1 MRIFPHIKKNLRA
14 FLRDGKVTLVCFIIF
29 PMVMAAV
36 YGNMQKNA
44 FSGKSS
50 FEAIKV
56 QFAYDKASKEG
67 EILTNILAADSVK
80 SFIQPVEGDGKCKIT
95 ISGDFKDIK
104 IEKLSGTDNEMDM
117 VKGFMKAFSENINQ
131 EKVVMDNISALKLTP
146 AEQADLTSRLAAGMK
161 ELRQTS
167 AVKEE
172 IMPGYRTLGARE
184 YYTISMFSYT
194 SIIMITIL
202 VKGFHKD
209 KKRGL
214 IRRSFS
220 TPNSKESY
228 LLGYLSSTFILCF
241 AVNLIYV
248 IINKVMGIAFLED
261 IAGVLLLII
270 LQSLL
275 QAAVIGA
282 LVSFISN
289 EKLSDTIMT
298 VIILVPSV
306 FGGVFFN
313 ADIIE
318 VKALKVISDF
328 SPNSLILNSYK
339 GLSLMQG
346 ISGAQTQILISII
359 LSVILLSASIIK
371 VRAGWEES

>member
-1 MRIFPHIKKNLRA
+1 MRIFPHIKKNLRT

-50 FEAIKV
+50 FEPIKA
-56 QFAYDKASKEG
+56 QFIYDRTSKEG
-67 EILTNILAADSVK
+67 EILTGFLAADSVK
-80 SFIQPVEGDGKCKIT
+80 SFIQPVESDGKCKIT

-117 VKGFMKAFSENINQ
+117 VNGFMKVFSESINQ
-131 EKVVMDNISALKLTP
+131 AKAAMDNISALKLTE
-146 AEQADLTSRLAAGMK
+146 AEHADLGNKLKKLSESGQASTL
-161 ELRQTS
+161 
-167 AVKEE
+167 KEE
-172 IMPGYRTLGARE
+172 IVPGYRTLGARE

-202 VKGFHKD
+202 VKGFYKD
-209 KKRGL
+209 KKQGL

-228 LLGYLSSTFILCF
+228 LLGYISSTFIVCLIT
-241 AVNLIYV
+241 NLIYV
-248 IINKVMGIAFLED
+248 ILNKAMGVAFQEEM
-261 IAGVLLLII
+261 AGVLLLTI

-282 LVSFISN
+282 LVSFITN

-318 VKALKVISDF
+318 IKALKVISDF

-339 GLSLMQG
+339 GLSLVQG

-359 LSVILLSASIIK
+359 LSVLLLSASIIK
-371 VRAGWEES
+371 VRAGWEEV